1 MDMRDSRLLIVYNG
15 EQDETLRHEMGS
27 GVEIGWDEPCGRGKR
42 VEDKVER
49 VVLPRGDEQ

>member
-15 EQDETLRHEMGS
+15 EQDETLRQEMGS